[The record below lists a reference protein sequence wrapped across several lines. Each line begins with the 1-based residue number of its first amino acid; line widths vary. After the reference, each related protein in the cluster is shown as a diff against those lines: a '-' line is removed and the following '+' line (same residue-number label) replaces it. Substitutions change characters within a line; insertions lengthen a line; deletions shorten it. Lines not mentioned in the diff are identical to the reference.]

1 MEVGL
6 VDLEKV
12 NSSEKRKNEKN
23 SYLLYFYII
32 LFLPVSLEET
42 VHTFL
47 ITLPITANRLTN
59 NKNK

>member
-23 SYLLYFYII
+23 LYLLYFYII
-32 LFLPVSLEET
+32 FFLPVSLEET

-47 ITLPITANRLTN
+47 ITLPMTTNRLTN

>member
-23 SYLLYFYII
+23 LYLLYFYII

-47 ITLPITANRLTN
+47 ITLPMTTNRLTN